1 MNAASIYFK
10 EVMLNENII
19 EYLFKMKYNN
29 TKMTPMKKAL
39 IISIGLHLAG
49 LLGGEFFLWRSRL
62 KNNKIIYPIRLIEI
76 AESSPKPKVV
86 KLPPKKQER
95 TVKQAEK
102 PKPKVVKK
110 KVQQK
115 PLEPKKGVPVKKET
129 PPVKKEQKEVNEE
142 ANKQAIK
149 KDEEKKISQAIEEI
163 KRKRALAVKE
173 KEEYSEE
180 SKKFIERQLQIYAA
194 KIYHLIK
201 SNWTIQTFSKDMEN
215 IEAILVIRLNPNGE
229 LADVR
234 LEKTSGF
241 NHYDESIIRAIK
253 KTAPFPP
260 PPLDLKEEELE
271 FEVRFHPDEMG

>member
-1 MNAASIYFK
+1 
-10 EVMLNENII
+10 
-19 EYLFKMKYNN
+19 MKSNN
-29 TKMTPMKKAL
+29 TKMTPIKKAM
-39 IISIGLHLAG
+39 IISLGIH
-49 LLGGEFFLWRSRL
+49 LLGLSGGELLLWRSRL

-76 AESSPKPKVV
+76 AESSPKPQVT

-95 TVKQAEK
+95 LVKKAEK
-102 PKPKVVKK
+102 PKPEVIPK
-110 KVQQK
+110 KVSQK
-115 PLEPKKGVPVKKET
+115 PQEPKKGVPVKKEIKKEK

-149 KDEEKKISQAIEEI
+149 KDEEKKVSQAIEEI
-163 KRKRALAVKE
+163 KRKRALASKE
-173 KEEYSEE
+173 KEGDSEE
-180 SKKFIERQLQIYAA
+180 SKEFVERQLQIYAA

-201 SNWTIQTFSKDMEN
+201 SNWTIQTFPKDMEN
-215 IEAILVIRLNPNGE
+215 VEAILVIRLNPKGE

-271 FEVRFHPDEMG
+271 FEVRFHPEEMG